1 MGGLNDK
8 KAIDR
13 VSLVACIASSFTAL
27 LSSFLFIV
35 QLEATLRRIE
45 DIAVGMEG
53 ARGEEAAPTKGGIG
67 GVMAAASRLKG
78 GSKKLNSV
86 YPL

>member
-1 MGGLNDK
+1 VGGLNDK

-27 LSSFLFIV
+27 LSSFV

-53 ARGEEAAPTKGGIG
+53 ARGEEAVPTKGGIG

>member
-8 KAIDR
+8 KAIER
-13 VSLVACIASSFTAL
+13 VSLVALLYLCSALTLVFIA
-27 LSSFLFIV
+27 

-53 ARGEEAAPTKGGIG
+53 ARGEEAVSTKGSIG
-67 GVMAAASRLKG
+67 GIMAAASRLKG